1 MISLKYTSKE
11 NIQVFCFFCILMRI
25 FYAFREKAGIAY
37 IDIEEMILAFQ
48 HTKSIARNNGS
59 KYEEIDME
67 VGVLTNL

>member
-1 MISLKYTSKE
+1 MISLKYTPKA

-25 FYAFREKAGIAY
+25 FHAFREMSGIAY
-37 IDIEEMILAFQ
+37 VDVEEMILVFQ

-67 VGVLTNL
+67 LGV